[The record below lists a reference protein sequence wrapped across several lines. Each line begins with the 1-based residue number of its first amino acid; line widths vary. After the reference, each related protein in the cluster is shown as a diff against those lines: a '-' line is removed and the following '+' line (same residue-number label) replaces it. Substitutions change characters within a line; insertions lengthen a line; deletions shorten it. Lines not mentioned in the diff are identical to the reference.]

1 MGQTALGHSKSR
13 PSPQP
18 LGLTSRPPPNFYNL
32 SHHGSHDKIP
42 AMTTFKNSALSNDQL
57 HRFVFDN
64 TPIRGNT
71 VRLKN
76 TYNTALQHVNY
87 PPLLKSALGELMAA
101 AALLAATLKLENG
114 ALILQIQGQG
124 PLNLLV
130 VECSASLEMRATAK
144 WQGEIT
150 DQSFSEL
157 VGNGHFVITLDPKD
171 GGQTYQGIVPI
182 EGDNISEILQ
192 NYMQRS
198 EQIETRI
205 WLACDQQSA
214 AGMLLQKLPDLPEH
228 DADAWTR
235 TGFLAET
242 ITNDELIPLPAQTL
256 LNRLF
261 HEEDVRLFDP
271 RNINFRC
278 SCSRKNVSNM
288 LKMLGQAEVDSIIE
302 ERGEI
307 EVNCDFCNAG
317 YVFDKVDAEQLFAAD
332 IMPPVSKTKH

>member
-1 MGQTALGHSKSR
+1 MPR
-13 PSPQP
+13 
-18 LGLTSRPPPNFYNL
+18 
-32 SHHGSHDKIP
+32 
-42 AMTTFKNSALSNDQL
+42 MTTHNSASADQL

-71 VRLKN
+71 VHLDHTFR
-76 TYNTALQHVNY
+76 TALQHVEY
-87 PPLLKSALGELMAA
+87 PPALKVKLGELMAA

-114 ALILQIQGQG
+114 ALILQVQGKG

-130 VECSASLEMRATAK
+130 VECSATLEMRATAK
-144 WQGEIT
+144 WQGEIGN
-150 DQSFSEL
+150 QSFNEL
-157 VGNGHFVITLDPKD
+157 VGDGHFVITLDPKD

-182 EGDNISEILQ
+182 EGDSISEILQ
-192 NYMQRS
+192 NYMERS

-205 WLACDQQSA
+205 WLASDDSSA

-228 DADAWTR
+228 DADAWSR

-242 ITNDELIPLPAQTL
+242 ITDEELITLPAETL
-256 LNRLF
+256 LTRLF

-271 RNINFRC
+271 RDTHFRC

-288 LKMLGQAEVDSIIE
+288 LKMLGATEVDSIIE

-307 EVNCDFCNAG
+307 EVNCDFCNAA
-317 YVFDKVDAEQLFAAD
+317 YLFDKVDAEQLFAAD
-332 IMPPVSKTKH
+332 ITPPVSKTKH